1 MKRSWPTH
9 ASKPQRTLGLALEE
23 ADAMATHA
31 RRMRAAR
38 GLKPVAIGVLDP
50 EVT

>member
-1 MKRSWPTH
+1 
-9 ASKPQRTLGLALEE
+9 
-23 ADAMATHA
+23 MAIHA

-38 GLKPVAIGVLDP
+38 GLKPVAICVLDP